1 MAHLTAASSLPARGL
16 VNPGNCWAEAEAS
29 FISVP
34 AMNSKLGASLQC
46 PRNPEGNGDH
56 SNEDSFGGQGYLIW
70 ALMSAEEFSKR
81 KAQGE
86 GFRHTTVPYATD

>member
-34 AMNSKLGASLQC
+34 AMNSKLGALLQC

-56 SNEDSFGGQGYLIW
+56 SNEDSFGGQGLFD
-70 ALMSAEEFSKR
+70 L
-81 KAQGE
+81 
-86 GFRHTTVPYATD
+86 GFDECRGVF